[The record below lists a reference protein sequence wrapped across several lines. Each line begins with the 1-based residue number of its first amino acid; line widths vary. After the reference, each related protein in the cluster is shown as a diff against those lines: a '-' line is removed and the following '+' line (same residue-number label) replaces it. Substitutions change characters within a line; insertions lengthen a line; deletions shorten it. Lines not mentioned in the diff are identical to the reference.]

1 MVTKASQ
8 IKLAK
13 HNMPIKLLSKQEINQ
28 RQANQ
33 KRVEVDQG
41 RKLANRVD
49 TLRELAAQEEVS
61 LASFR
66 AKTLK
71 AINAETEQAAK
82 ERGEM
87 LAQVKTLREEI
98 QIGLKPI
105 EKAEIALKA
114 KLNDIKEREDQI
126 KQRTKLIKVKE
137 DDIKNDFQKINA
149 IQLRL
154 TYIQNRLE
162 EMYLDAEDQLNR
174 AEIIFENAELKKREL
189 DLWEKNLREELFAKD
204 INVASRERDITIK
217 EERVQKQHEALNE
230 RELQLIDR
238 EQTLEREFKRLKL

>member
-1 MVTKASQ
+1 
-8 IKLAK
+8 
-13 HNMPIKLLSKQEINQ
+13 MPIKLLSKQEINQ